1 MHEARFR
8 PITARITR
16 TVLLWGLLG
25 ALLVGMSAALL
36 ARRSAEARLHDAL
49 HDYARTLAPGVA
61 DAMYDLEQDRVK
73 AQLSTALLI
82 PGVGYAAAMDRESL
96 FAESGDPALREAAD
110 VLAFPLI
117 RYAAQEP
124 EPGTG
129 STVSREHGVL
139 TVRSWK
145 QRAVLA
151 QDRTIGVLKIAL
163 DRAAIEREAM
173 TAAAWAVLP
182 CLLLT
187 GVVLATALVVVRRQL
202 QQPMREMADFVNRL
216 GADRLDERL
225 QLSQRS
231 TNTRDEMDLMA
242 AGFSALQDRVAEHV
256 RELDA
261 RVAERTE
268 QLQIALDKL
277 KVLAITDPL
286 TACHNR
292 LAFSQKYPE
301 ALAHAERYGRPLS
314 LVFCDVDRF
323 KSINDNHGH
332 PVGDQ
337 VLAAMGHCL
346 RDALRASSDWVA
358 RYGGEEFV
366 LVLPETPLSQAQ
378 DVAERLRQQIEQT
391 LAVALPG
398 GQALRVTAS
407 LGVAEYRPGERGED
421 LLTRADEQLYAAK
434 QAGRNQ
440 VQPPLAVTA

>member
-1 MHEARFR
+1 MSETHFQ
-8 PITARITR
+8 PITVRLTRAILMWGMASALVVGACQGVITWREAGARLRASLQVQTQA
-16 TVLLWGLLG
+16 LAPSLAEALWNVEHAAAKTQLDAALTIPGAGYLAVLG
-25 ALLVGMSAALL
+25 AQGTVVVESGELALSSQPPAVLVPVVWTSNDKTSVSCQPPKGCSAGHLKVVVDQAFIERQV
-36 ARRSAEARLHDAL
+36 ATRVAEA
-49 HDYARTLAPGVA
+49 V
-61 DAMYDLEQDRVK
+61 V
-73 AQLSTALLI
+73 
-82 PGVGYAAAMDRESL
+82 
-96 FAESGDPALREAAD
+96 
-110 VLAFPLI
+110 
-117 RYAAQEP
+117 
-124 EPGTG
+124 
-129 STVSREHGVL
+129 
-139 TVRSWK
+139 
-145 QRAVLA
+145 
-151 QDRTIGVLKIAL
+151 
-163 DRAAIEREAM
+163 
-173 TAAAWAVLP
+173 P

-187 GVVLATALVVVRRQL
+187 AVVLTATLLVVRRRL
-202 QQPMREMADFVNRL
+202 QRPMREMADFVNRL

-231 TNTRDEMDLMA
+231 ANTRDEMDLMA

-261 RVAERTE
+261 RVADRTE
-268 QLQIALDKL
+268 QLQTALDKL

-286 TACHNR
+286 TGCHNR

-366 LVLPETPLSQAQ
+366 LVLPETSLSQAQ
-378 DVAERLRQQIEQT
+378 DVAERLRRQIEQT
-391 LAVALPG
+391 LLVTLPNG
-398 GQALRVTAS
+398 GALRVTAS

-421 LLTRADEQLYAAK
+421 LLTRADEQLYLAK

-440 VQPPLAVTA
+440 VQPPLAVLA